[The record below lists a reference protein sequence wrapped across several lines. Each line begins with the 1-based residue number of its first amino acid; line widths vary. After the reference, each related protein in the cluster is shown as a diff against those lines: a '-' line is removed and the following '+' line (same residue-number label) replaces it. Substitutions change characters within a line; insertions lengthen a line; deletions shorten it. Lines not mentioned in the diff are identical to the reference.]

1 MTYAFNWVSF
11 FYISVME
18 NTLFNEYFLLRLL
31 INTVSMVVLIRFI
44 YFTTHQTRDL
54 FFTYFLLN
62 FIVFLLTFM
71 LEKAKAFNS
80 MGSAFGLLAAFSL
93 LRFRTETI
101 TTRDMTYL
109 FIIMAIGLVNSVM
122 KGSYLEIVATN
133 IMVVAV
139 VFAVDSNVLMKNQK
153 AKIVQYETLDNI
165 RPEDNDKLI
174 ATLRQRTGLDIQKV
188 SIEEIDFKKS
198 TALIKIY
205 YY

>member
-1 MTYAFNWVSF
+1 
-11 FYISVME
+11 ME
-18 NTLFNEYFLLRLL
+18 NTLFTEYFLLRLL
-31 INTVSMVVLIRFI
+31 INTVSMIILIRFI

-122 KGSYLEIVATN
+122 KGSYLEIMATN
-133 IMVVAV
+133 IMVIGV

-153 AKIVQYETLDNI
+153 AKVVQYESLEHI
-165 RPEDNDKLI
+165 RPEHTEKLI
-174 ATLRQRTGLDIQKV
+174 SILKERTGLDIKKI

-198 TALIKIY
+198 TAMIKIY
-205 YY
+205 YF

>member
-1 MTYAFNWVSF
+1 
-11 FYISVME
+11 ME

-153 AKIVQYETLDNI
+153 AKIILYETLENI

-174 ATLRQRTGLDIQKV
+174 ATLRQRTGLDIQKI
-188 SIEEIDFKKS
+188 SIEEIDFKKN
-198 TALIKIY
+198 AAVIKIY
-205 YY
+205 YF

>member
-1 MTYAFNWVSF
+1 
-11 FYISVME
+11 ME

-44 YFTTHQTRDL
+44 YFTTHHTRDL

-122 KGSYLEIVATN
+122 KGSYLEIIATN
-133 IMVVAV
+133 GMVVAV

-153 AKIVQYETLDNI
+153 AKIILYESLENI

-188 SIEEIDFKKS
+188 SIEEIDFKKN
-198 TALIKIY
+198 AAVIKIY
-205 YY
+205 YF